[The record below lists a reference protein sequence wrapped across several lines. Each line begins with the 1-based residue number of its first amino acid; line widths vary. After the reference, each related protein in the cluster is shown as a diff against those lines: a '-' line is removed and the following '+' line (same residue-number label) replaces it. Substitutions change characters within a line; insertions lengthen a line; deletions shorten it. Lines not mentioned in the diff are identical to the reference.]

1 MSLHFFDGIK
11 TSREEGMDCKYQSYE
26 VAKQADIYKIQNDLH
41 SLKFKYELDQSIV
54 KYVYF
59 YHFVSALF
67 LIFAFFSLV
76 HVHGKLND
84 LKKQV
89 VMMDVEKKK

>member
-1 MSLHFFDGIK
+1 
-11 TSREEGMDCKYQSYE
+11 MDCRYQSYE

-67 LIFAFFSLV
+67 LMFTFFSLV
-76 HVHGKLND
+76 NVHGKLND
-84 LKKQV
+84 LKEQAIDMK
-89 VMMDVEKKK
+89 VEGKK